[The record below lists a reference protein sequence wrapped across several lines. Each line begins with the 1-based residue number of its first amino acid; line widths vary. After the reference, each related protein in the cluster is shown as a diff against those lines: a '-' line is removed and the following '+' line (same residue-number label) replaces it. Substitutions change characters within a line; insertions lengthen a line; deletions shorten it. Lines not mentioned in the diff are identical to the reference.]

1 MPHAAYVFD
10 AYGTLFDV
18 HAAVRRH
25 AEKLGPDAQRLSSF
39 WREKQLEYSWVRALM
54 GQYKDFW
61 VLTQEALD
69 TAFALVPS
77 ADRSMRDDLLNAY
90 WTLDCYAEVPE
101 VLTSLKASGAKLAI
115 LSNGSPAML
124 EAAVNA
130 AGLADLLD
138 DVFSVDPL
146 QTFKTDPM
154 VYEMATLAYRVYPDA
169 VSFQSSNRWDI
180 AGATAFGFRTVWMNR
195 TGMPDE
201 YADFSPAAVLNDLTG
216 LPALG

>member
-1 MPHAAYVFD
+1 MAHAAYVFD

-18 HAAVRRH
+18 HAAVRKH
-25 AEKLGPDAQRLSSF
+25 AEKLGPDAQRLSSV

-61 VLTQEALD
+61 ELTQQALD
-69 TAFALVPS
+69 TAYALVPS
-77 ADRSMRDDLLNAY
+77 ADTSLRQDLLNAY
-90 WTLDCYAEVPE
+90 WALDCYPEVPE
-101 VLTSLKASGAKLAI
+101 VLSTLKANGARLAI

-130 AGLADLLD
+130 AGVSDLLD
-138 DVFSVDPL
+138 EVFSVDML
-146 QTFKTDPM
+146 KTYKTDER
-154 VYEMATLAYRVYPDA
+154 VYEMVTTQFRMYPET

-195 TGMPDE
+195 TSMPDE
-201 YADFSPAAVLNDLTG
+201 YPDLPPSAVLNDLTG
-216 LPALG
+216 LHALG

>member
-1 MPHAAYVFD
+1 MPYAAYVFD

-25 AEKLGPDAQRLSSF
+25 AEKLGPDSQRLSSL

-77 ADRSMRDDLLNAY
+77 ADKSLKDDLLNAY
-90 WTLDCYAEVPE
+90 WTLDCYPEVPE
-101 VLTSLKASGAKLAI
+101 VLTQLKATGAKLAI
-115 LSNGSPAML
+115 LSNGSPEML
-124 EAAVNA
+124 DAAVKA
-130 AGLADLLD
+130 AGLAELLD
-138 DVFSVDPL
+138 DVFSVDEL
-146 QTFKTDPM
+146 KTFKTDHR
-154 VYEMATLAYRVYPDA
+154 VYELATFAYRIYPDA

-195 TGMPDE
+195 IGMPDE
-201 YADFSPAAVLNDLTG
+201 YTDLAPAAVLNDLTG
-216 LPALG
+216 LPGLG

>member
-146 QTFKTDPM
+146 QTFKTDPK

>member
-1 MPHAAYVFD
+1 MTYAAYVFD

-25 AEKLGPDAQRLSSF
+25 AEKLGPDSQRLSSI

-61 VLTQEALD
+61 TLTQQALD

-77 ADRSMRDDLLNAY
+77 ADSSLREELLNAY
-90 WTLDCYAEVPE
+90 WKLDCYPEVPQ
-101 VLTSLKASGAKLAI
+101 VLTNLKATGAKLAI

-124 EAAVNA
+124 DAAVQA
-130 AGLADLLD
+130 ANIGDLLD
-138 DVFSVDPL
+138 DVFSVDTL
-146 QTFKTDPM
+146 RTYKTDER
-154 VYEMATLAYRVYPDA
+154 VYEMVTNQYRIYPDA
-169 VSFQSSNRWDI
+169 VSFQSSNRWDV

-201 YADFSPAAVLNDLTG
+201 YTDLAPAAVLSDLTG
-216 LPALG
+216 LQALG

>member
-1 MPHAAYVFD
+1 MSHAAYVFD

-25 AEKLGPDAQRLSSF
+25 AEKLGPDSQRLSSL

-77 ADRSMRDDLLNAY
+77 ADKSLKDELLNAY
-90 WTLDCYAEVPE
+90 WTLDCYPEVPE
-101 VLTSLKASGAKLAI
+101 VLTQLKATGAKLAI
-115 LSNGSPAML
+115 LSNGSPEML
-124 EAAVNA
+124 DAAVKA
-130 AGLADLLD
+130 AGLAELLD
-138 DVFSVDPL
+138 DVFSVDEL
-146 QTFKTDPM
+146 KTFKTDHK
-154 VYEMATLAYRVYPDA
+154 VYELATFAYRIYPDA

-180 AGATAFGFRTVWMNR
+180 AGATSFGFRTVWMNR
-195 TGMPDE
+195 TGMPEE
-201 YADFSPAAVLNDLTG
+201 YTDLAPAAVLSDLTG
-216 LPALG
+216 LPGLG

>member
-1 MPHAAYVFD
+1 MSHAAYVFD

-18 HAAVRRH
+18 HAAVRKNS
-25 AEKLGPDAQRLSSF
+25 EKLGPDAQRLSSL

-61 VLTQEALD
+61 QLTEDALD

-77 ADRSMRDDLLNAY
+77 ADKSMREELLNAY
-90 WTLDCYAEVPE
+90 WTLDCYPEVPE
-101 VLTSLKASGAKLAI
+101 VLTQLKATGAKLAI

-124 EAAVNA
+124 DAAVKA
-130 AGLADLLD
+130 AGIAELLD
-138 DVFSVDPL
+138 DVFSVDSL
-146 QTFKTDPM
+146 KTFKTDPK
-154 VYEMATLAYRVYPDA
+154 VYEEVTFSYRIYPDA
-169 VSFQSSNRWDI
+169 VSFQSSNRWDV
-180 AGATAFGFRTVWMNR
+180 AGAKKFGFRTVWMNR

-201 YADFSPAAVLNDLTG
+201 YADLSPAATLNDLTG